1 MFVASTLRLRSISIA
16 GNTCSK
22 LCDGVRLQHLK
33 SLSLA
38 ARPRSI
44 SQASRYGR
52 LSAFGLGRY
61 ASPTIGSTVHGVRP
75 ISCRYRLGAVT
86 YFSSNFRGSGQRPPL
101 NNRMAQGAGLLGGA
115 MLLFGKTKYL
125 LVALKF
131 TKLASLGSM
140 VLTIGTYS
148 MFFGWPYA
156 VGMVGLIA
164 VHEAGHAYVL
174 HQKGIPFSPAVF
186 VPFVSS
192 ALSLLMKGWHGLH
205 YLHH

>member
-1 MFVASTLRLRSISIA
+1 
-16 GNTCSK
+16 
-22 LCDGVRLQHLK
+22 
-33 SLSLA
+33 
-38 ARPRSI
+38 
-44 SQASRYGR
+44 
-52 LSAFGLGRY
+52 
-61 ASPTIGSTVHGVRP
+61 
-75 ISCRYRLGAVT
+75 
-86 YFSSNFRGSGQRPPL
+86 
-101 NNRMAQGAGLLGGA
+101 